1 MSNMLEPR
9 PTYGPFEYQKAY
21 DYFQKQQMAHW
32 LPWEVQMGGDINDWK
47 MKLSETDRH
56 VIGSILKG
64 FTQTEIFIEDYWSNR
79 VGNWFKK
86 PEIQMMANTFAG
98 FEAIH
103 AAGYSYLEESLGIQ
117 NYEAFLHEP
126 TAKAKIDRLMETK
139 GKTLKEIA
147 ISLAVFSA
155 FNEGVNLFS
164 SFAVLMSFS
173 QRNML
178 KGLGQIVS
186 WSIKDESL
194 HSEAGCWLF
203 RELIKE
209 NPEIWTDEVKKEL
222 YDAARLTVE
231 LEDKFIER
239 AFEHGELP
247 NLNMKDVKNYIRY
260 RANTKLQD
268 LGLKANWKNLDKEAL
283 QRLEWFNVL
292 ASGVELQDFFAQRVT
307 EYSKSVADF
316 EGVWND

>member
-1 MSNMLEPR
+1 MSNLLEPR
-9 PTYGPFEYQKAY
+9 PTYGPHEYPAAY
-21 DYFQKQQMAHW
+21 QYFLKQQMAHW
-32 LPWEVQMGGDINDWK
+32 LFIEVQMGGDINDWK
-47 MKLSETDRH
+47 MKLSDTDRH

-64 FTQTEIFIEDYWSNR
+64 FTQTEIFIEDYWSNK

-103 AAGYSYLEESLGIQ
+103 AAGYSYLEESLGLQ

-126 TAKAKIDRLMETK
+126 TAKAKIDRLMDTK

-164 SFAVLMSFS
+164 SFAVLMSFA
-173 QRNML
+173 QRNYL

-203 RELIKE
+203 RELVKE

-247 NLNMKDVKNYIRY
+247 NLSMKDLKNYIRY

-292 ASGVELQDFFAQRVT
+292 ASGVELQDFFAQRVVD
-307 EYSKSVADF
+307 YSKSVADF
-316 EGVWND
+316 EGIWD

>member
-1 MSNMLEPR
+1 MSNLLEPR

-86 PEIQMMANTFAG
+86 PEVQMMANTFAG

-147 ISLAVFSA
+147 ISLAVFSG

-247 NLNMKDVKNYIRY
+247 NLTMKDVKNYIRY

-307 EYSKSVADF
+307 EYSKSIADF

>member
-1 MSNMLEPR
+1 V
-9 PTYGPFEYQKAY
+9 
-21 DYFQKQQMAHW
+21 
-32 LPWEVQMGGDINDWK
+32 PWEIQMGADIDDWK
-47 MKLSETDRH
+47 LRLSDSDRNI
-56 VIGSILKG
+56 IGSILKG
-64 FTQTEIFIEDYWSNR
+64 FTQTEIFVEDYWGSR
-79 VGNWFKK
+79 VANWFKK

-98 FEAIH
+98 FESIH

-126 TAKAKIDRLMETK
+126 TSKAKIDRIMEK
-139 GKTLKEIA
+139 RGKTKREIA
-147 ISLAVFSA
+147 LSLAIFSA

-203 RELIKE
+203 RTFIDE
-209 NPEIWTDEVKKEL
+209 NQEIWTDELKSEI
-222 YDAARLTVE
+222 YEAARITVQ
-231 LEDKFIER
+231 LEDDFIDR
-239 AFEHGELP
+239 AFEQGELP
-247 NLNMKDVKNYIRY
+247 NLSKIDLKNYIRH

-268 LGLKANWKNLDKEAL
+268 LGLKSNWKNIDKESL
-283 QRLEWFNVL
+283 ERMEWFSVI
-292 ASGVELQDFFAQRVT
+292 SGGVELQDFFAQKVSA
-307 EYSKSVADF
+307 YSKGLADF
-316 EGVWND
+316 EGIW

>member
-247 NLNMKDVKNYIRY
+247 NLNMKDLKNYIRY

-268 LGLKANWKNLDKEAL
+268 LGLKANWKNIDKEAL